1 MASKAGASRE
11 KVYEMNNFTQPFFNL
26 TTANAELITRFAQ
39 SPEVVELANT
49 GAQKYFELVQKSF
62 GRMAGSDAYSDLVK
76 RLSENYSTFAHEY
89 SESLM
94 GIAAAGQSL
103 MAQHLDTFS
112 NRLEESGKAAV
123 AVIEKS
129 SGGMTKSRSKR

>member
-1 MASKAGASRE
+1 
-11 KVYEMNNFTQPFFNL
+11 MNNITQPFINL

-39 SPEVVELANT
+39 SPGVVELANS
-49 GAQKYFELVQKSF
+49 GAQKYFELAQKSF
-62 GRMAGSDAYSDLVK
+62 GRMAASGAYADLVR

-94 GIAAAGQSL
+94 GIATAGQNL
-103 MAQHLDTFS
+103 MTQQFEAAT

-123 AVIEKS
+123 AVIEKAS
-129 SGGMTKSRSKR
+129 NGLNKSRSKR

>member
-1 MASKAGASRE
+1 
-11 KVYEMNNFTQPFFNL
+11 MNNITQPFIKL

-49 GAQKYFELVQKSF
+49 GAQKYLELAQKSF
-62 GRMAGSDAYSDLVK
+62 GRMAASDAYADLVR
-76 RLSENYSTFAHEY
+76 RLSENYSNFAYEY

-94 GIAAAGQSL
+94 GFAAAGQNL
-103 MAQHLDTFS
+103 MAQHLEAAS

-123 AVIEKS
+123 AVIETASDGQKRP
-129 SGGMTKSRSKR
+129 RSKR